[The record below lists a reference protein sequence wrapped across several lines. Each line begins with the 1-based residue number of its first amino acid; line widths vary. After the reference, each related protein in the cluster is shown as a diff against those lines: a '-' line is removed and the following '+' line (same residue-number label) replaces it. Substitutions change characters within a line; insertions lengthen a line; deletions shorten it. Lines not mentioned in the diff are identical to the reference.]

1 MESFA
6 QIAKA
11 DVKSGKE
18 RLGCLDG
25 IRFMSISWVA
35 LCHIAG
41 EYYNAV
47 PILNSFSIMFGYV
60 PDHYSMNILLN
71 AFVSV
76 DSFFLLSGCL
86 VSYLALKEMEKS
98 KGRINFFF
106 FYLHRYLR

>member
-1 MESFA
+1 MEYWLHVMDAKCENYWQKFLLGFGVYASVKSFTS
-6 QIAKA
+6 IAKA

-60 PDHYSMNILLN
+60 RDHYSMNILLN
-71 AFVSV
+71 AF
-76 DSFFLLSGCL
+76 
-86 VSYLALKEMEKS
+86 
-98 KGRINFFF
+98 
-106 FYLHRYLR
+106 